1 MPWSYWFDSVLTGRF
16 KMGKPSEFNDPFDCI
31 GSAEGDYSE
40 KVVNA
45 FVEANYTQDFG
56 TTEAFRTSFLTT
68 YKGHEDEGYA
78 KRMYLDSL
86 CRIMSMTDV
95 EEVLPE
101 NELLM
106 WSHYAGNAKGVRFLF
121 DIPETDDKYWLEHVT
136 YDSGIPCFHRSLA
149 DAYQN
154 GEEFVRAYHAWIYTK
169 SRAWQYEKEV
179 RLVLHKP
186 NWEPYYLESNDLSFF
201 KMPREWVREITFG
214 SEADLLTANVYMNL
228 LREAG
233 FGHIAFRV
241 AVKKKYEYGLE
252 YVALS

>member
-1 MPWSYWFDSVLTGRF
+1 
-16 KMGKPSEFNDPFDCI
+16 MGKPSEFNDPFDCI

-45 FVEANYTQDFG
+45 FVEANYTPDFG

-154 GEEFVRAYHAWIYTK
+154 REEFVRAYHAWIYTK
-169 SRAWQYEKEV
+169 SMAWQYEKEV

-186 NWEPYYLESNDLSFF
+186 DWEPYYLESNDLSFF

-233 FGHIAFRV
+233 FGHIVFRV

-252 YVALS
+252 YIALS